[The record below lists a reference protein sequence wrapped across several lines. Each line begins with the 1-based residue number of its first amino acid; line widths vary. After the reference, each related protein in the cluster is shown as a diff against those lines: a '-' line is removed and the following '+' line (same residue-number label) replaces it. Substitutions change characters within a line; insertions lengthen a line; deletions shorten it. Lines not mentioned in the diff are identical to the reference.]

1 VCTRDE
7 EGLGNARI
15 ATTMDFMHAPAREAD
30 FPSSPWTGFFQVS
43 GRRIPEDLEL
53 TFDGGVIRGSGWDRH
68 GDFGIKGCYDLE
80 SREVRWTKK
89 YATGRKVLYRGF
101 REGRGI
107 WGTWREDAQKHAG
120 FLVWPI

>member
-1 VCTRDE
+1 M
-7 EGLGNARI
+7 GG
-15 ATTMDFMHAPAREAD
+15 MHAPARETD

-53 TFDGGVIRGSGWDRH
+53 VFDGGVIRGSGWDRN
-68 GDFGIKGCYDLE
+68 GDFVVKGCYDLD

-89 YATGRKVLYRGF
+89 YASGRRAFYRGF

-107 WGTWREDAQKHAG
+107 WGTWRLDAERQSG
-120 FLVWPI
+120 FFVWPI